1 MLMHD
6 ERFVNIFA
14 NVKYPHC
21 PMAFNMMRFY
31 NFKEEHVSTASKYVL
46 LELSSHPNAQSPFM
60 KTYFVNFPFVSYYVH
75 LCMFLRD
82 TFQNTLINLGASDIE
97 YLVLQTVFLE
107 EMVGNKGFE
116 TINMYSNTIF
126 FVLMKN
132 IYKMLVLAQQP
143 AGKVLKLLLHLT
155 KKIKV
160 EKVREGLRKMLR
172 SQIEV
177 RFEEYLMEKEIEVT
191 SYSHKFKSH
200 GFLDDYIT
208 YVEEHCRC
216 LYTREYKKPQS
227 RLARALTS
235 LNSYVSSN

>member
-1 MLMHD
+1 M
-6 ERFVNIFA
+6 
-14 NVKYPHC
+14 
-21 PMAFNMMRFY
+21 
-31 NFKEEHVSTASKYVL
+31 
-46 LELSSHPNAQSPFM
+46 
-60 KTYFVNFPFVSYYVH
+60 
-75 LCMFLRD
+75 
-82 TFQNTLINLGASDIE
+82 
-97 YLVLQTVFLE
+97 
-107 EMVGNKGFE
+107 
-116 TINMYSNTIF
+116 
-126 FVLMKN
+126 
-132 IYKMLVLAQQP
+132 
-143 AGKVLKLLLHLT
+143 
-155 KKIKV
+155 KIKV

-172 SQIEV
+172 SQIEA